1 MRPSEV
7 LSPYSLLGQTKE
19 LMLLNVQ
26 VQLLMFRHHCY
37 ILPLAVASVIP
48 NQAGKPDSGKEA
60 EVSLSC
66 GWRLGGQW
74 TGTSLRK
81 AASVG
86 AVRRYNALYGP
97 LPSLEIAQAVAVALP
112 GTFPT
117 PRLLSLWAQPCA
129 ISMRWPCLDTA
140 ILKCLL

>member
-48 NQAGKPDSGKEA
+48 NLAGKPDSGKEA
-60 EVSLSC
+60 EVSHSC
-66 GWRLGGQW
+66 GWGL
-74 TGTSLRK
+74 GTSLHK
-81 AASVG
+81 AASLG

-117 PRLLSLWAQPCA
+117 PGLLSLWAQPCA